1 VFWGRVYLLGA
12 SVYNMRASDL
22 PNYLQINAGKATE
35 AAGVISTSVSS
46 TKVHGVMFRKTSDSY
61 SI

>member
-1 VFWGRVYLLGA
+1 MFWGRVYLLGA
-12 SVYNMRASDL
+12 SVYNTRACDL

-46 TKVHGVMFRKTSDSY
+46 TKVHGVTLRNTSVSY
-61 SI
+61 SV